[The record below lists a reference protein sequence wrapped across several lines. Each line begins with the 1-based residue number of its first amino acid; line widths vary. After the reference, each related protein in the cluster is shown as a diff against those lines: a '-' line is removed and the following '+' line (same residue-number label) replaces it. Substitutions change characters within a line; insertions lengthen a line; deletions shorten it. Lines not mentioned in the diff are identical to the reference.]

1 MKPKSLYHTIIILSI
16 VGLVLPNF
24 ILAQEAPAAAP
35 QTLDEAGSFTLGILN
50 RLPEAIKKVW
60 NEEALPVWLK
70 MWDWA
75 KPVIDPWR
83 QKFLG
88 LLGKE
93 VEKRRPD
100 IEKQFREERQEMQK
114 DLWERFKDL
123 IW

>member
-1 MKPKSLYHTIIILSI
+1 M
-16 VGLVLPNF
+16 
-24 ILAQEAPAAAP
+24 
-35 QTLDEAGSFTLGILN
+35 
-50 RLPEAIKKVW
+50 
-60 NEEALPVWLK
+60 PVWLK